1 MESTAQGPQSWFL
14 ELGFE
19 IATGQRVK
27 ERFPLRGLKIYIY
40 ILYIPVA
47 HGFEISSPDSG
58 YSHSV
63 RVSAHSSPS

>member
-40 ILYIPVA
+40 IPVA
-47 HGFEISSPDSG
+47 HGFEMSSPDSG

-63 RVSAHSSPS
+63 RVSAQSPRS

>member
-40 ILYIPVA
+40 IYTCSPRLRDEFS
-47 HGFEISSPDSG
+47 GFRLFPFGPCLRPEP
-58 YSHSV
+58 
-63 RVSAHSSPS
+63 

>member
-40 ILYIPVA
+40 IYI
-47 HGFEISSPDSG
+47 
-58 YSHSV
+58 YL
-63 RVSAHSSPS
+63 